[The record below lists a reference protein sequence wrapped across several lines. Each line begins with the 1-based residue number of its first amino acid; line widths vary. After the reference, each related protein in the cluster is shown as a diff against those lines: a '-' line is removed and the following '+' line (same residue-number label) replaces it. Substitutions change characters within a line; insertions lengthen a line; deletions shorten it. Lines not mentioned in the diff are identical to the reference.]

1 MLDLFTL
8 LVFVLVFVG
17 FFTVRALGARERR
30 EEAIA
35 ARLATLKNELLRS
48 MPEAALQATDSIA
61 IPSER
66 AWLPIALQNWLGLHP
81 RLGAVLD
88 GLYVG
93 LQRIGWW
100 PSLRKRLVLSATAA
114 AFLGMLFGRMTP
126 APLAAGFGAGL
137 LCFAA
142 ILVLGYQSAMG
153 RYMAELTRHLP
164 ECIDA
169 ITRICRAGV
178 PLHSAF
184 AITAA
189 NQPGPLSEEL
199 NQIDQWLRLGLP
211 LRQVMQ
217 TSAQRVPLAEY
228 RFFVVILIISQES
241 GGRLGDTLERLSATL
256 RARAELK
263 MKVMAKTSE
272 ARASTK
278 IVALLV
284 PGVLA
289 YMYLNAPADFRFM
302 FSDPAGL
309 KVTVYALGSVAL
321 GLLITHLMVR
331 RVG

>member
-8 LVFVLVFVG
+8 LVFVLVFIV
-17 FFTVRALGARERR
+17 FFTVRSLSARERR
-30 EEAIA
+30 EVAIA
-35 ARLATLKNELLRS
+35 EHLATLKAQLLHDA
-48 MPEAALQATDSIA
+48 PTAVLEADDSIA
-61 IPSER
+61 MPAER
-66 AWLPIALQNWLGLHP
+66 AWLPAALQRRLQQWP
-81 RLGAVLD
+81 RGAALLD
-88 GLYVG
+88 ALYMN
-93 LQRIGWW
+93 LQRIGWL
-100 PSLRKRLVLSATAA
+100 PSLRRRLVLSAAAA
-114 AFLGMLFGRMTP
+114 AFVGLLLGRMTP
-126 APLAAGFGAGL
+126 VPLLAGFGAGL
-137 LCFAA
+137 LCWLA
-142 ILVLGYQSAMG
+142 IVLLSYQAAMG
-153 RYMAELTRHLP
+153 KYRVELARHLP

-189 NQPGPLSEEL
+189 NQPGPLADEF

-211 LRQVMQ
+211 LRQVVQ

-228 RFFVVILIISQES
+228 RFFAVILIISQES
-241 GGRLGDTLERLSATL
+241 GGRLGDTLERLAATL

-263 MKVMAKTSE
+263 LKVMAKTSE

-302 FSDPAGL
+302 FSDPTGL
-309 KVTVYALGSVAL
+309 KVSAYALASVAL
-321 GLLITHLMVR
+321 GLLITHVMVR